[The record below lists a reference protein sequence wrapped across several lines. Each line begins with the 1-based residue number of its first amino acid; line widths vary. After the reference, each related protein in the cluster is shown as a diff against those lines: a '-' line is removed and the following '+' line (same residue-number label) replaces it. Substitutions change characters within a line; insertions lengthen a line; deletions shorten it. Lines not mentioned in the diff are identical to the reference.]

1 MVKSENFI
9 YFFTICGFF
18 IGLMFSI
25 LNFTEAE
32 EILFYT
38 MEITLV
44 FYLIIH
50 VAVMNF
56 FDFEN
61 MATFIFNKKDHEDIG
76 DYFIQE
82 LDNREKVM
90 DNLLTSIEN
99 MNQHY
104 DKLLKGSTDSNE
116 SYIKKAAA

>member
-18 IGLMFSI
+18 IGLIFSI
-25 LNFTEAE
+25 LNFNEPE

-38 MEITLV
+38 LEITLA

-56 FDFEN
+56 FDLDRIGK
-61 MATFIFNKKDHEDIG
+61 MVFNKQDHESIG
-76 DYFIQE
+76 DFFIQE
-82 LDNREKVM
+82 LDAREKVM
-90 DNLLTSIEN
+90 DSLLNSLET
-99 MNQHY
+99 MNQQYEKLMKGPTQSDEPY
-104 DKLLKGSTDSNE
+104 DKQ
-116 SYIKKAAA
+116 AA

>member
-9 YFFTICGFF
+9 YFFTTCGFF

-25 LNFTEAE
+25 LNFSEPE

-38 MEITLV
+38 LEITLV

-50 VAVMNF
+50 VAVISF
-56 FDFEN
+56 FDFDKI
-61 MATFIFNKKDHEDIG
+61 ATFIFDKKDHENIG

-82 LDNREKVM
+82 LESREKVM
-90 DNLLTSIEN
+90 DSLLASLDN
-99 MNQHY
+99 MNQQY
-104 DKLLKGSTDSNE
+104 EKFMKGSTDSNE
-116 SYIKKAAA
+116 SYGQKAA

>member
-25 LNFTEAE
+25 LNFSDAE
-32 EILFYT
+32 DILFYT
-38 MEITLV
+38 LEITLF
-44 FYLIIH
+44 FYLTIH

-56 FDFEN
+56 FDFDRIGK
-61 MATFIFNKKDHEDIG
+61 MVFNKTDHENIG

-82 LDNREKVM
+82 LESREKVM
-90 DNLLTSIEN
+90 ESLLVSLDT
-99 MNQHY
+99 MNEKY
-104 DKLLKGSTDSNE
+104 EKIMKGSTHSDE
-116 SYIKKAAA
+116 PREQKAA

>member
-9 YFFTICGFF
+9 YFFTISGFF
-18 IGLMFSI
+18 IGLIFSI
-25 LNFTEAE
+25 LNFSQAE

-38 MEITLV
+38 LEITLV

-56 FDFEN
+56 FDLN
-61 MATFIFNKKDHEDIG
+61 RIGKMVFNKQEHESIG
-76 DYFIQE
+76 EFFIQE
-82 LDNREKVM
+82 LEAREKVM
-90 DNLLTSIEN
+90 DNLLSSIET

-104 DKLLKGSTDSNE
+104 EKIMKGSTQSDE
-116 SYIKKAAA
+116 SYGKQAA

>member
-25 LNFTEAE
+25 LNFSAAE
-32 EILFYT
+32 DILFYT
-38 MEITLV
+38 FEITLF
-44 FYLIIH
+44 FYLTIH

-56 FDFEN
+56 FDFDRIGK
-61 MATFIFNKKDHEDIG
+61 MVFNKIDHENIG

-82 LDNREKVM
+82 LDAREKVM
-90 DNLLTSIEN
+90 ESLLVSIDT
-99 MNQHY
+99 MNQKY
-104 DKLLKGSTDSNE
+104 EKIMKGPAQSDE
-116 SYIKKAAA
+116 SREQKAA

>member
-18 IGLMFSI
+18 IGLVFSI
-25 LNFTEAE
+25 LNFNEPE

-38 MEITLV
+38 LEITLA

-56 FDFEN
+56 FD
-61 MATFIFNKKDHEDIG
+61 MDSIGKMVFNKQDHESIG
-76 DYFIQE
+76 EYFIQE
-82 LDNREKVM
+82 LDAREKVM
-90 DNLLTSIEN
+90 DSLLGSLET
-99 MNQHY
+99 MNQQYEKLMKGPTQSDESY
-104 DKLLKGSTDSNE
+104 DKQ
-116 SYIKKAAA
+116 AA

>member
-18 IGLMFSI
+18 IGLIFSI
-25 LNFTEAE
+25 LNFDEPE
-32 EILFYT
+32 HILFYT
-38 MEITLV
+38 LEITLV

-56 FDFEN
+56 FDFSR
-61 MATFIFNKKDHEDIG
+61 MGKTVFNKQDHESIG

-82 LDNREKVM
+82 LDSREKVM
-90 DNLLTSIEN
+90 ETLLGSIDS
-99 MNQHY
+99 MNQKY
-104 DKLLKGSTDSNE
+104 EKIMKGQTQSDE
-116 SYIKKAAA
+116 SFGKQAA